1 MQKKDLGNIL
11 IPGGIKNNKHNLRFI
26 KNYSK
31 LTPNGR
37 MSLSWEYS
45 DAILFLVSDASSYM
59 NGSEFVVDGG
69 WTAW

>member
-1 MQKKDLGNIL
+1 
-11 IPGGIKNNKHNLRFI
+11 
-26 KNYSK
+26 
-31 LTPNGR
+31 